1 MFKILEQVGLIDSIK
16 SKQIVPQF
24 LDNKLID
31 LIVEDNIAWL
41 KIYLMSDMDI
51 NSQKIKQWKI

>member
-1 MFKILEQVGLIDSIK
+1 MQEEYEGLIISDDDLEIDEADK
-16 SKQIVPQF
+16 NV
-24 LDNKLID
+24 DNKLIN

-51 NSQKIKQWKI
+51 NSQKN

>member
-1 MFKILEQVGLIDSIK
+1 MFKILEQIGLIDSIT

-51 NSQKIKQWKI
+51 NSQKN